1 MDFFNLIEDLK
12 KSDSSLIFYC
22 LLNRIPIIITGEDSD
37 IIDNLLIDLSDLMHF
52 RKEVVF
58 YTDFISNSEYQ
69 ELLKNEAID
78 YNSQRTH
85 IRCSCDVSGKSL
97 MEIDQ
102 FNSWIMGFEL
112 DNDKRKLENFIN
124 FIKEKIDF
132 FLNIMIFSKSISI
145 SCVGLNLRQIDLTFE
160 ENILQ
165 KISRDTEK
173 AIVKMKRVLLEKT
186 KPEKL
191 DKELI
196 RTLLDFEVEKKELKK
211 NILKNE
217 IQKFYSG
224 SKRSFFILS
233 KLSLLNSFEM
243 AVRIG
248 NKTLLEIID
257 YDEATIGRMVSFIEK
272 EWGEDFSNLFENG
285 KKVNALDS
293 MQSLWG

>member
-1 MDFFNLIEDLK
+1 MDFFNILEDLK

-22 LLNRIPIIITGEDSD
+22 LLNRIPIIITGEDSE
-37 IIDNLLIDLSDLMHF
+37 IIDNFLIDLSDLMHF

-69 ELLKNEAID
+69 NLLQNEAID

-85 IRCSCDVSGKSL
+85 IRCPCEVSGKSL
-97 MEIDQ
+97 IEIDQ
-102 FNSWIMGFEL
+102 FNSWIIGFEL
-112 DNDKRKLENFIN
+112 ENDKHKLENFVK
-124 FIKEKIDF
+124 FIKEKINV

-145 SCVGLNLRQIDLTFE
+145 VTAGLNLKQLDLTFE
-160 ENILQ
+160 QNILL

-173 AIVKMKRVLLEKT
+173 SIVKMKRVLLEKT
-186 KPEKL
+186 KTENL
-191 DKELI
+191 DKDLI
-196 RTLLDFEVEKKELKK
+196 KTLLDFEVEKKELKK

-224 SKRSFFILS
+224 SKRAFFILS
-233 KLSLLNSFEM
+233 KLNLLNSFEM
-243 AVRIG
+243 NVRIG
-248 NKTLLEIID
+248 SKSLIEIID
-257 YDEATIGRMVSFIEK
+257 YDEASVGRMVSFIDR
-272 EWGEDFSNLFENG
+272 EWREDFSDIFENG